1 MSRPQRALTYRAVLS
16 LPGALRS
23 FTAASLG
30 RLAYGT
36 IGLSLLLV
44 VHQATHSFAVAGT
57 ASGFYAL
64 GTLTGPAKSRLAD
77 RYGQRRILPVLGA
90 GSAAAWSRWPFST
103 APATGARP
111 DTSSW
116 PGWGPGR
123 AERAGPRAGR
133 HGGSAADRKP
143 WRWPHRQRSPRTLF
157 PIVVVIGWLV
167 RSVGLAFPRCSAW
180 CWPPRSVSGPST

>member
-57 ASGFYAL
+57 
-64 GTLTGPAKSRLAD
+64 
-77 RYGQRRILPVLGA
+77 

-167 RSVGLAFPRCSAW
+167 RSVRLAFPRCSAS